1 MAMRWVFGH
10 ETRTSSWLPPVDSW
24 SSSCTGLPYGW
35 EAAVDK
41 NGRSYFINHVSK
53 TTTYEDPRKD
63 YEEEPPP
70 SPREVE
76 LLRDPQLG
84 FGFVAGS
91 EKPVIVR
98 FVTEGG
104 PSEHKLQPGDQILGI
119 NGEDVKCAP
128 REHVIELV
136 KSCKQSVKLVV
147 CQPHVNNTTRKS
159 ALLTAAKKAKLKS
172 NPSRVRFAEG
182 VVINGSPLYCPST
195 FESCVPFL
203 PNVMKVFLENGQ
215 TKSFKYD
222 SSTTVQ
228 DVLNSLQEK
237 LSVKSMEHFGLVVEH
252 IKSVRRNKLTLLDP
266 KDSLAKIA
274 ARPGAHH
281 LRCLFR
287 VAFVP
292 LDAYDLL
299 QKDPVAF
306 EYLYV
311 QCCND
316 MVQERFAPELKYDV
330 ALKLAA
336 LHIHLHALTS
346 GMQGKI
352 TIKAVE
358 RESGLKRFVPASLLE
373 TMKRKELRKL
383 LSHFLKQNQSLCAPG
398 QKQLTPL
405 QAKLHYLKIV
415 GELPS
420 YGAKCFSTCMKDS
433 NMETGILISPK
444 FGISQINS
452 ARGAVP
458 IQPVTLAQ
466 IAEVSSVTITKDDD
480 LSYAVEISIK
490 DPDKE
495 SLKFGLEDRET
506 AELVFI
512 LKGYHKLLASRDLP
526 IHWETDDPWK
536 VETSPCFHGSHIV
549 CPTPWSYAPS
559 ADDQDGPIVKRV
571 DLAVPPPAYVPCELP
586 DRGMSR
592 SSSREQCSLTS
603 LTNSVDHNMNETSL
617 LQPLSPSRV
626 PRSSALGSLK
636 METSFE
642 PRSPNGHGF
651 PSDSASST
659 ADESEE
665 RLVKFDIMDDDDD
678 DDDEEPI
685 LLEVKN
691 EEVLRRVSEMRR
703 MVADAEHYLSDGR
716 PRPSA
721 ADMHSESTSSD
732 EREMDCS
739 LEPRGT
745 IKAADS
751 LLLLTQLDDVSEAV
765 NQVAVPDEV
774 SPSESDTDS
783 FGTPNRSPLHRTSRL
798 TGAADPEAPPA
809 RTRSGSSFGLHS
821 PDMLPGIG
829 SSDRDLLE
837 LLKQLQSNPEI
848 QLPFAEG
855 TLYLDPDIIDLTMIP
870 PPMTPDV
877 ELCDASPGT
886 LDLPPTPFSDKGVP
900 RSGTGATELDGG
912 HSMVP
917 PPCSIAD
924 SARVVAEL
932 DDLCDALTEMRASG
946 DELGCHAL
954 FQQLGCEDLETF
966 IASVTIP
973 PPPLPGSGPSDDGD
987 SGVTDDDIA
996 AYIIP
1001 PPPPSCEEST
1011 QAQNQVLARF
1021 ERASEDMRRM
1031 MMREDGQADGR
1042 ADDAKVAAVGPPPLE
1057 ALKVFDVLA
1066 GYGDLLV
1073 TDSSNSSSP
1082 NPAVRETD
1090 RSSHTYENLDL
1101 PPSRNRGGPLLNG
1114 GGARDYEEVAFGGEG
1129 KPRVP
1134 PRLRKTGSAETCVKR
1149 DRTGSCDGPEA
1160 SDSAAAQRQ
1169 VARSHSWTNLHGLSL
1184 ARKNSMGKPPLP
1196 PGSPSLQSRT
1206 GHSTASSA
1214 DHGRSL
1220 TRPGSAS
1227 PRTASPLSPRK
1238 TTSPVRAAT
1247 IGRAGGRSFNGP
1259 PTSFGNS
1266 NAGDVYTEAGGGD
1279 ETVPSLFDGV
1289 NGCLCLPFATN
1300 NPTTPEMPCLVCNR
1314 GEALGSALGNE
1325 NAPDA
1330 PFLRAQEQVY
1340 TMVLR
1345 IDDVARDATALQR
1358 SATDTSVG
1366 DKFSSARD
1374 ELVTES
1380 RQFVTAS
1387 KLFVRSATE
1396 GAPNV
1401 LEHLVTCVALLDRM
1415 FAACEMLVLSGG
1427 SAWSGLVEQ
1436 VKAVALA
1443 YTRAAG
1449 AARKSAQ
1456 SGANGGAVGSLMHQA
1471 TDLASA
1477 LTALM
1482 RTLRS
1487 FDNS

>member
-1 MAMRWVFGH
+1 FSA
-10 ETRTSSWLPPVDSW
+10 S
-24 SSSCTGLPYGW
+24 
-35 EAAVDK
+35 
-41 NGRSYFINHVSK
+41 HVSK

-266 KDSLAKIA
+266 KDSLAK
-274 ARPGAHH
+274 ARPFTTSLPGAHH

-433 NMETGILISPK
+433 NTETGILISPK

-466 IAEVSSVTITKDDD
+466 IAEVSSVTITKDED

-536 VETSPCFHGSHIV
+536 VETSPCFHGTHIV

-559 ADDQDGPIVKRV
+559 ANDQNGPVVKSV

-603 LTNSVDHNMNETSL
+603 LSNSVDHNMNETSL
-617 LQPLSPSRV
+617 LQPLSPSRL
-626 PRSSALGSLK
+626 PRSSALGSPGLK
-636 METSFE
+636 MESSFE

-665 RLVKFDIMDDDDD
+665 RSVKFDIMDDDDD

-703 MVADAEHYLSDGR
+703 MVADAESYLSDGK

-721 ADMHSESTSSD
+721 ADFHSESTSSD
-732 EREMDCS
+732 EREADCS

-765 NQVAVPDEV
+765 NQVVVPDEV

-783 FGTPNRSPLHRTSRL
+783 FSTPNQSPLHRTSRL
-798 TGAADPEAPPA
+798 TSAADPEVPTK

-886 LDLPPTPFSDKGVP
+886 LDVPPTPFLDKGMV
-900 RSGTGATELDGG
+900 RSGSVVSEVDGGNNTELPDQ
-912 HSMVP
+912 S
-917 PPCSIAD
+917 
-924 SARVVAEL
+924 
-932 DDLCDALTEMRASG
+932 
-946 DELGCHAL
+946 
-954 FQQLGCEDLETF
+954 QLAAAFPDLETF

-973 PPPLPGSGPSDDGD
+973 PPPMPGANDDDD
-987 SGVTDDDIA
+987 SGMMVPDEHDDIA

-1001 PPPPSCEEST
+1001 PPPPSCDEST
-1011 QAQNQVLARF
+1011 EAQNEVLARF

-1031 MMREDGQADGR
+1031 MMREGGRGANKDGR
-1042 ADDAKVAAVGPPPLE
+1042 YVHQTNQTVRALRTQPRSRPAPLCGFLPSCSPSLHFALPETGPSAGDAPSHPTQSSARSVPRDLPVWAARHAE
-1057 ALKVFDVLA
+1057 LKVPQL
-1066 GYGDLLV
+1066 
-1073 TDSSNSSSP
+1073 
-1082 NPAVRETD
+1082 
-1090 RSSHTYENLDL
+1090 
-1101 PPSRNRGGPLLNG
+1101 
-1114 GGARDYEEVAFGGEG
+1114 
-1129 KPRVP
+1129 
-1134 PRLRKTGSAETCVKR
+1134 
-1149 DRTGSCDGPEA
+1149 
-1160 SDSAAAQRQ
+1160 
-1169 VARSHSWTNLHGLSL
+1169 
-1184 ARKNSMGKPPLP
+1184 
-1196 PGSPSLQSRT
+1196 PGSPTRERRSWNAKFMAGCDGELNKRGQKSSARGHPKTAASFRQAHTKALHLRSRT
-1206 GHSTASSA
+1206 GHSMASSM

-1220 TRPGSAS
+1220 ARPGSVS
-1227 PRTASPLSPRK
+1227 PRMTSPLSPRK
-1238 TTSPVRAAT
+1238 STSPIRSATVGRAA
-1247 IGRAGGRSFNGP
+1247 GRSLNGP
-1259 PTSFGNS
+1259 LTSFGNS
-1266 NAGDVYTEAGGGD
+1266 NANSFSTSHHFYAETGGSD
-1279 ETVPSLFDGV
+1279 NAAASLFNGA
-1289 NGCLCLPFATN
+1289 NGCLCSPQTTN
-1300 NPTTPEMPCLVCNR
+1300 SPNSTPCVVCSRGDNDNTPE
-1314 GEALGSALGNE
+1314 
-1325 NAPDA
+1325 A
-1330 PFLRAQEQVY
+1330 PFLRAQQEVY

-1345 IDDVARDATALQR
+1345 VDDVARAATALQR
-1358 SATDTSVG
+1358 SATDTSIVDG
-1366 DKFSSARD
+1366 DKFSAARD
-1374 ELVTES
+1374 ELVAES

-1396 GAPNV
+1396 GSPNV
-1401 LEHLVTCVALLDRM
+1401 VEHLVTCVALLDRM

-1436 VKAVALA
+1436 VKAVAMA
-1443 YTRAAG
+1443 YIRAAG
-1449 AARKSAQ
+1449 AAGKSAQ